1 MEKLL
6 TRAEL
11 YEMVWAR
18 PATKVGAELGIS
30 GVALGKICRRHE
42 VPVSERGH
50 WAKLAAGKPVRT
62 VRLPTVTDPRLE
74 EIRIL
79 GSAIERLP
87 APVLAARDQAVALEA
102 QAAAADKPEHRS
114 QAKASP
120 YVDRLAN
127 KLRGARPQKDGF
139 VHLSAQQLFP
149 VMVSPACVERALLAL
164 ERIITTT
171 LARGYDLKPTDAG
184 LVLVIT
190 REPVSLSLSE
200 TTKKLP
206 HQPTPAEVASLE
218 RWEDNHKRKIARG
231 DWSSAWDKPK
241 IPEHDVIP
249 SGLLMVEIDRSSGY
263 DGIRRKFSDGKQQR
277 IENMADKIV
286 TTAAVCAAAAIE
298 RSEEAAR
305 RERERA
311 EMEKRRKEAERRHT
325 LEKKRWEFL
334 QAKMQRLERAQQI
347 SGFVSDYRHLF
358 PEDTLPASCQSLLR
372 WASAVANSV
381 LEEVSPARLALL
393 LDKYQLMDD
402 ATSIDSWVKVTGD

>member
-42 VPVSERGH
+42 VPVPERGY

-62 VRLPTVTDPRLE
+62 VRLPTVTDRRLE

-79 GSAIERLP
+79 GSAVERLP

-102 QAAAADKPEHRS
+102 QATASGNPVRGPHI
-114 QAKASP
+114 KASP
-120 YVDRLAN
+120 YVDRLEN
-127 KLRGARPQKDGF
+127 KLRGAKPQKDGF
-139 VHLSAQQLFP
+139 VRLSGQQLFP
-149 VMVSPACVERALLAL
+149 VTVSPACVDRALLAL
-164 ERIITTT
+164 ERILTTT

-190 REPVSLSLSE
+190 GEPVSLALSE
-200 TTKKLP
+200 TTRKLP
-206 HQPTPAEVASLE
+206 HQPTPAEVARLE
-218 RWEDNHKRKIARG
+218 RWEANHTRKIARG
-231 DWSSAWDKPK
+231 EWSSIWDKPT
-241 IPEHDVIP
+241 IPEHDVVP
-249 SGLLMVEIDRSSGY
+249 SGLLMIEIDRSSGS

-277 IENMADKIV
+277 IENMADQIV

-298 RSEEAAR
+298 RREEAAR
-305 RERERA
+305 REREWA
-311 EMEKRRKEAERRHT
+311 EQEKQRREAERRHT

-334 QAKMQRLERAQQI
+334 EAKMERLEQAQQI
-347 SGFVSDYRHLF
+347 NGFVSEYRKLF
-358 PEDTLPASCQSLLR
+358 PEDTMPASCQSLLR
-372 WASAVANSV
+372 WASTVANS
-381 LEEVSPARLALL
+381 LLAEVSPARLALA

-402 ATSIDSWVKVTGD
+402 STRIDSWVKVTDA

>member
-18 PATKVGAELGIS
+18 PATKVGADLGIS

-42 VPVSERGH
+42 VPVPERGH

-139 VHLSAQQLFP
+139 VHLEWLP
-149 VMVSPACVERALLAL
+149 VRVPQ
-164 ERIITTT
+164 T
-171 LARGYDLKPTDAG
+171 
-184 LVLVIT
+184 VL
-190 REPVSLSLSE
+190 
-200 TTKKLP
+200 
-206 HQPTPAEVASLE
+206 
-218 RWEDNHKRKIARG
+218 
-231 DWSSAWDKPK
+231 
-241 IPEHDVIP
+241 
-249 SGLLMVEIDRSSGY
+249 
-263 DGIRRKFSDGKQQR
+263 
-277 IENMADKIV
+277 
-286 TTAAVCAAAAIE
+286 
-298 RSEEAAR
+298 
-305 RERERA
+305 
-311 EMEKRRKEAERRHT
+311 
-325 LEKKRWEFL
+325 
-334 QAKMQRLERAQQI
+334 
-347 SGFVSDYRHLF
+347 
-358 PEDTLPASCQSLLR
+358 DTLVAIG
-372 WASAVANSV
+372 AVDLSV
-381 LEEVSPARLALL
+381 DLVSIVDGEAG
-393 LDKYQLMDD
+393 Q
-402 ATSIDSWVKVTGD
+402 

>member
-11 YEMVWAR
+11 YEMVCAR
-18 PATKVGAELGIS
+18 PATKVSAELGIS
-30 GVALGKICRRHE
+30 GVALGKICRRHA
-42 VPVSERGH
+42 VPVPARGH

-62 VRLPTVTDPRLE
+62 VRLPAVTDRRLE

-79 GSAIERLP
+79 GSALERLP
-87 APVLAARDQAVALEA
+87 APVLVAREKAVALEA
-102 QAAAADKPEHRS
+102 RAAASDKPEHS
-114 QAKASP
+114 SPIKASP
-120 YVDRLAN
+120 YFDRHEG

-139 VHLSAQQLFP
+139 IHLSGQQLFP
-149 VMVSPACVERALLAL
+149 VSVSPACMDRALVAL
-164 ERIITTT
+164 ERIIATT

-184 LVLVIT
+184 LVFVIT
-190 REPVSLSLSE
+190 GEPVSLSLSE

-218 RWEDNHKRKIARG
+218 RWEANHKRKIARG
-231 DWSSAWDKPK
+231 EWSSIWDKPQ
-241 IPEHDVIP
+241 IPEHDVVP
-249 SGLLMVEIDRSSGY
+249 SGLLMIEIDRRSGY
-263 DGIRRKFSDGKQQR
+263 DGIRRKYADGKQQR

-298 RSEEAAR
+298 RREEAAR
-305 RERERA
+305 REREWA
-311 EMEKRRKEAERRHT
+311 EQEKRRKEAERRHT

-334 QAKMQRLERAQQI
+334 EAKMERLELAQQI
-347 SGFVSDYRHLF
+347 NGFVSEYRKLF

-381 LEEVSPARLALL
+381 LDEVSPARLALV

>member
-6 TRAEL
+6 TRTEL
-11 YEMVWAR
+11 YDMVWAR
-18 PATKVGAELGIS
+18 PATKVSAELGIS
-30 GVALGKICRRHE
+30 GVALGKICRRHA
-42 VPVSERGH
+42 VPVPERGY

-62 VRLPTVTDPRLE
+62 VRLPPVKDRRLE

-79 GSAIERLP
+79 GSAVERLP

-102 QAAAADKPEHRS
+102 QATASGNPASGSHI
-114 QAKASP
+114 KASP
-120 YVDRLAN
+120 SLDRLEN
-127 KLRGARPQKDGF
+127 KLRGAKPQKDGF
-139 VHLSAQQLFP
+139 VRLSGQQVFP
-149 VMVSPACVERALLAL
+149 VTVSPACLDRALLAL

-190 REPVSLSLSE
+190 GEPVTLSLSE

-206 HQPTPAEVASLE
+206 HQPTPAEVASLG
-218 RWEDNHKRKIARG
+218 RWEANHKRKIARG
-231 DWSSAWDKPK
+231 EWSSVWDKPQ
-241 IPEHDVIP
+241 IPEHDVVP

-298 RSEEAAR
+298 RRDEAAR
-305 RERERA
+305 REREWS

-325 LEKKRWEFL
+325 LENKRWEFL
-334 QAKMQRLERAQQI
+334 EAKMERLELAQQI
-347 SGFVSDYRHLF
+347 NGFVS
-358 PEDTLPASCQSLLR
+358 E
-372 WASAVANSV
+372 
-381 LEEVSPARLALL
+381 
-393 LDKYQLMDD
+393 
-402 ATSIDSWVKVTGD
+402 